1 MSPVWHAQSQI
12 CEFKVSW
19 LKHWEQGKYVYII
32 DDILFINHHLLDLS
46 LLRYDDHCLAMYG
59 STDLI
64 PPDMKRQIIIKVFFS
79 KDELVWEE
87 KYNKT

>member
-1 MSPVWHAQSQI
+1 
-12 CEFKVSW
+12 
-19 LKHWEQGKYVYII
+19 
-32 DDILFINHHLLDLS
+32 LDLS